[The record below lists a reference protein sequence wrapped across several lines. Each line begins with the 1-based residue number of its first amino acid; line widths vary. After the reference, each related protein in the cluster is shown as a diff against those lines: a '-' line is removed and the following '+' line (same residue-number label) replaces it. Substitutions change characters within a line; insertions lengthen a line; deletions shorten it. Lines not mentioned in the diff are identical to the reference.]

1 MHKKACAVIR
11 HKNLA
16 EFKMPFSTKC
26 HVPVESYNLKKK
38 LIGVKIFF
46 SILLTSFL
54 KFF

>member
-26 HVPVESYNLKKK
+26 HVPVESYNLKKTYRSEN
-38 LIGVKIFF
+38 IF
-46 SILLTSFL
+46 LNTPN
-54 KFF
+54 